1 MGSGLASSRI
11 YVGVA
16 GWSMPAS
23 SVDQFNL
30 NGSHLQRYSSRL
42 NAVEINSSFYRPH
55 RRSTYE
61 RWAASVP
68 DGFRFAVKLPKAIT
82 HEHRLRGCEA
92 LLERFAGEVAGL
104 GEKRGPI
111 LVQLPPSLGFEPLAV
126 QAFLAGA
133 RRVLGGA
140 IVLEPRHASWFSAEV
155 DAILASEQVARVVA
169 DPAVTPAGLEPGGWR
184 RPIGPT
190 IQPPRSR
197 AMPVWCIVCRQQ
209 PMESGRSSII
219 PRLDVRPPM
228 RSLFRPI
235 WRGCRLRRP
244 PDCSNGRMR
253 KRARRMPSPPG
264 LAARVWDP
272 GRLCVRP
279 P

>member
-1 MGSGLASSRI
+1 
-11 YVGVA
+11 
-16 GWSMPAS
+16 MPAS

-184 RPIGPT
+184 RLAYFRLHGAPRTYWSDYPAAT
-190 IQPPRSR
+190 IESH
-197 AMPVWCIVCRQQ
+197 AGLVHSLSAAAHGVWTIFDNTAAGCATANALAL
-209 PMESGRSSII
+209 SADLA
-219 PRLDVRPPM
+219 RL
-228 RSLFRPI
+228 
-235 WRGCRLRRP
+235 
-244 PDCSNGRMR
+244 
-253 KRARRMPSPPG
+253 SP
-264 LAARVWDP
+264 
-272 GRLCVRP
+272 
-279 P
+279 